1 MVINAIIL
9 IIFYLHRLEYHWNE
23 EDSQDP
29 VEGELEEEHTTVLAG
44 ASRII
49 MLVNSK
55 LLWKNILVIRE
66 EGE

>member
-29 VEGELEEEHTTVLAG
+29 VEGELEEEHTMVLVG

-49 MLVNSK
+49 ILVNSK
-55 LLWKNILVIRE
+55 L
-66 EGE
+66 